1 MDIFL
6 NCLTKKYILLIM
18 EGTIGEIR
26 MFAGTFAPRTWAY
39 CDGRIINIASNTAL
53 FSILGATYGGNG
65 TTTFAL
71 PDLRGRTAVGA
82 GSGPGLSPYALG
94 QKGGV
99 ETGSISMQQ
108 MPIHTHVI
116 GGNISTNPVA
126 IPALNDS
133 ATSTEPSNVNFPA
146 LSEGATVYEATA
158 TPNAFM
164 GNFTTSLSVTNT
176 VVTAVGAG
184 APFSIQPPIAATNY
198 IICLV
203 GIFPARD

>member
-1 MDIFL
+1 M
-6 NCLTKKYILLIM
+6 
-18 EGTIGEIR
+18 
-26 MFAGTFAPRTWAY
+26 
-39 CDGRIINIASNTAL
+39 
-53 FSILGATYGGNG
+53 
-65 TTTFAL
+65 
-71 PDLRGRTAVGA
+71 RGRTAVGA